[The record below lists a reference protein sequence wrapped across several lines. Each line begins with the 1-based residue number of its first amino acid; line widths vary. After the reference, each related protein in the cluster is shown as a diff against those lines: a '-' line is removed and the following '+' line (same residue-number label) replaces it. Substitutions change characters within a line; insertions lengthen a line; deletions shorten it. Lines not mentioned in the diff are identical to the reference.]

1 MKKVTLILPDKMS
14 HTMGSSRWT
23 KTVEIDL
30 NPENLMR
37 LLEKTKDYHESFHI
51 DTNKVEILSFETVM
65 PS

>member
-1 MKKVTLILPDKMS
+1 MS